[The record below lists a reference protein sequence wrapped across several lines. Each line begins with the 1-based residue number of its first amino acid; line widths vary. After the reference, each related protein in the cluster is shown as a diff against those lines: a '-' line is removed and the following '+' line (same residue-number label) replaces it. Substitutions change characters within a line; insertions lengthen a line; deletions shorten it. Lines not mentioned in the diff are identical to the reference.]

1 MVKSLLNVK
10 VATGRIVLNEENNKL
25 FIRKYNGHGKNTLT
39 VNVSKK
45 TVDEAEEMF
54 YDVVR
59 SVNNPSDISTTQ
71 Y

>member
-10 VATGRIVLNEENNKL
+10 VATGRIVLNQEGNKL
-25 FIRKYNGHGKNTLT
+25 FIRKYNGQGKNTLT

-45 TVDEAEEMF
+45 TVDEAEELF

-59 SVNNPSDISTTQ
+59 SVNNPSTT
-71 Y
+71 